1 MDIKDKVAYL
11 RKDIEYLK
19 STDFSSLLEVA
30 DDLVCPEKL
39 DIPPATT
46 GDIHKGEDAVDG
58 SDV

>member
-1 MDIKDKVAYL
+1 M
-11 RKDIEYLK
+11 K

-46 GDIHKGEDAVDG
+46 GDIHKEEDAVDG